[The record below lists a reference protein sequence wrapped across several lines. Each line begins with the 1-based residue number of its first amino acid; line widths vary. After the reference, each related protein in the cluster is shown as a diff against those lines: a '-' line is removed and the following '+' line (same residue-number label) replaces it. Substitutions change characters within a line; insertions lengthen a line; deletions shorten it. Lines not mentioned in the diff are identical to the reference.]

1 MISANEAR
9 NATYKNQKKNIIL
22 ELRKIEIEINSAIAK
37 GSYDVYKDGT
47 ISKEAIRE
55 LEKLGY
61 EVTIGSYY
69 NTSYYKISWEK

>member
-9 NATYKNQKKNIIL
+9 SATYKNQKKNIVL

-37 GSYDVYKDGT
+37 GSYDVYKNGT
-47 ISKEAIRE
+47 ISKEATKE

-61 EVTIGSYY
+61 KITIGSQY
-69 NTSYYKISWEK
+69 NESYYKISW